1 MKTVYFK
8 NLFVATLLV
17 FVTSHF
23 STLMA
28 QSRNDKNREKREV
41 RYDKEGPSEKKTKEM
56 PCMMYD
62 NDEEYVATG
71 MMRIKMGGEGEKNM
85 TLQFNKLLGSCQQQL
100 KMKVKGRYQ
109 AVIHDYFEQMDMDA
123 KSSAAS
129 RITSAGEMI
138 IDQLLDDTREDCREI
153 GEVDDAG
160 FANIYMG
167 ILIKKT
173 TLVEKLADGM
183 QESNLLSSEEKEKLR
198 QNESKF
204 RESAFK
210 VFDRDMKEQ

>member
-1 MKTVYFK
+1 MKTVNFK
-8 NLFVATLLV
+8 NAFAIILFVFAA
-17 FVTSHF
+17 SYF
-23 STLMA
+23 STLTA
-28 QSRNDKNREKREV
+28 QNRNDKNRDKREV
-41 RYDKEGPSEKKTKEM
+41 RYSKEGPSEKKTKEM

-71 MMRIKMGGEGEKNM
+71 MMRIKMGGSGEQNL
-85 TLQFNKLLGSCQQQL
+85 TLQINKLLGSCQQQL

-109 AVIHDYFEQMDMDA
+109 AVIRDYFEQMDMDA

-153 GEVDDAG
+153 GETDEAG
-160 FANIYMG
+160 YANVYMG
-167 ILIKKT
+167 ILIKKS
-173 TLVEKLADGM
+173 TLVEKLVGGM
-183 QESNLLSSEEKEKLR
+183 QESKTLSSDEKEKLR
-198 QNESKF
+198 QNESTF

-210 VFDRDMKEQ
+210 VFDKDK